1 MVMSRSQMRQQVTKG
16 PQKRKFAKTRK
27 RGPGGRF
34 AKQEVKSENPSPT
47 TVQGLHG
54 AQFKK

>member
-27 RGPGGRF
+27 
-34 AKQEVKSENPSPT
+34 
-47 TVQGLHG
+47 
-54 AQFKK
+54 KKRKVVL